1 MCGGQKQG
9 LWVGMRGNER
19 LWVGVSVC
27 VVGGLCGRKLNGR
40 IKCTVGE
47 VHGGDV

>member
-19 LWVGVSVC
+19 LWLLVDREFFSVR
-27 VVGGLCGRKLNGR
+27 VQR
-40 IKCTVGE
+40 
-47 VHGGDV
+47 